1 MRIIVALAAV
11 VLASSATAA
20 VVLDQHQFAWSGG
33 PAFHVGGSS
42 QQMLAQTFRAGRSG
56 RLVHA
61 DLVFGCNEGSPGMF
75 TVNLTR
81 VDATDH
87 PDHRVLGSVSMVA
100 TSQVRDT
107 PGPVRIDF
115 SGVDVVEGER
125 YALVMRADD
134 DASCWASQGVSG
146 SGMFGYA
153 QGKAYYDARPN
164 PPGWVAIEPEHDLAF
179 WTYVRV
185 PEPDAPRYCEFEE
198 PGTGVPQSWLPAH
211 LPICGC
217 LSDRQLRENR
227 CWFAF
232 PGFTLWRTVTL
243 PGGRPSGLVTWS
255 VLALDSGFPGVAI
268 EDEHLDGA
276 PFTPPL
282 WFQPGLTAGKLH
294 TRRTGYQSPTEQSR
308 VRMLIEG
315 PEGPI
320 EVSFMTVI
328 ETP

>member
-1 MRIIVALAAV
+1 MRIIVALASV
-11 VLASSATAA
+11 ILASSATAA
-20 VVLDQHQFAWSGG
+20 VVLDQYQFAWSGG

-75 TVNLTR
+75 TVEVTR
-81 VDATDH
+81 VDADDR
-87 PDHRVLGSVSMVA
+87 PDHRVLGSVAMEA
-100 TSQVRDT
+100 AALVRDT
-107 PGPVRIDF
+107 PAPVRVDF
-115 SGVDVVEGER
+115 SGVGILSGER

-134 DASCWASQGVSG
+134 EASCWASRGVSG
-146 SGMFGYA
+146 TGMFAYA

-164 PPGWVAIEPEHDLAF
+164 PPGWVAIAPEEDLPF

-185 PEPDAPRYCEFEE
+185 PEPTAPRFCNFEE
-198 PGTGVPQSWLPAH
+198 PGTGLPQTWLPAR

-217 LSDRQLRENR
+217 LSDQQLRENR
-227 CWFAF
+227 CWFAL

-243 PGGRPSGLVTWS
+243 PGGRPPGMVTWS
-255 VLALDSGFPGVAI
+255 VVPMDSGFPGLAI
-268 EDEHLDGA
+268 EDEHLDGT
-276 PFTPPL
+276 PFTQPL
-282 WFQPGLTAGKLH
+282 WFQPSLSAGKMH
-294 TRRTGYQSPTEQSR
+294 TRRTHFQSPAEQSR
-308 VRMLIEG
+308 VRLLFEG

-320 EVSFMTVI
+320 EVSFLTVF